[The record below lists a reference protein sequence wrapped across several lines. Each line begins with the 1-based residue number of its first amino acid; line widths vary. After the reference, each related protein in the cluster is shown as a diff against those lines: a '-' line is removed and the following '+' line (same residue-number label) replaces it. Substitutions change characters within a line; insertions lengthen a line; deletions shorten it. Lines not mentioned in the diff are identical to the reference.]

1 MSDTL
6 GAAVSLKSD
15 GKGGTVEQ
23 KEFFKRLAEIFDVP
37 EENISLNYKLPAEA
51 WDSIAVLA
59 VTAAIDEIFDVVVS
73 VKSIEKISTV
83 EELMRLIESERSN

>member
-1 MSDTL
+1 M
-6 GAAVSLKSD
+6 
-15 GKGGTVEQ
+15 EQ
-23 KEFFKRLAEIFDVP
+23 TEFFKRLAEIFDVP
-37 EENISLNYKLPAEA
+37 EDSVDLNYKLPAEA

-83 EELMRLIESERSN
+83 AELMRLIESERSR